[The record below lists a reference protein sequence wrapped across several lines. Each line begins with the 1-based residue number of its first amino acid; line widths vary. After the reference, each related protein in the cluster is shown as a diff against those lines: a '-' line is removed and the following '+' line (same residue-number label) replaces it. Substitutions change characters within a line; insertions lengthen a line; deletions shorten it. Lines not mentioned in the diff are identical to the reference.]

1 MYAENYANL
10 GNVRFQDYSVF
21 RNSLR
26 SELVYRNGELGY
38 WDYEY
43 ANDGLGGFSLK
54 KIWKKVEKSTRS
66 IRKSVGKVTQY
77 IGIPLTSAQIKKV
90 GHVLASVT
98 TAIGIPPRIVGVK
111 NPASIAKVKK
121 YAKKVRIAMVI
132 IAVAV
137 VAVYFGPMILT
148 ALKTA
153 ASSTIGGLKFV
164 GSKLVGGSKLLFS
177 TLAKK
182 GISLTKGNMGDILST
197 ATETGDI
204 DKEDLFIANE
214 QAMMGDPIIA
224 RSKVNMGIVAPVAA
238 GLLVFM
244 AMK

>member
-1 MYAENYANL
+1 MYVENYIDLGDLAGLGVNL
-10 GNVRFQDYSVF
+10 I
-21 RNSLR
+21 
-26 SELVYRNGELGY
+26 YRNGELGY
-38 WDYEY
+38 WDYECT
-43 ANDGLGGFSLK
+43 NNGGGLGFSLK
-54 KIWKKVEKSTRS
+54 KVWKKVVKSTRS

-77 IGIPLTSAQIKKV
+77 IGIPLTKAQIKKV

-121 YAKKVRIAMVI
+121 YAKRVRIAMAV

-137 VAVYFGPMILT
+137 IAVYFGPMILS

-164 GSKLVGGSKLLFS
+164 GSKLIGGSKLLFG

-182 GISLTKGNMGDILST
+182 GISLAKGNMGDILAT

-214 QAMMGDPIIA
+214 QAMMGDPISA
-224 RSKVNMGIVAPVAA
+224 RKKAGMGTVALPVAA